1 MIWVYDPHRQAA
13 VGVELYWEI
22 LTDFNLNFHLRS
34 PQPCQSLAIRAC
46 TQMHHQISSE
56 TM

>member
-34 PQPCQSLAIRAC
+34 PQPCLLYNRKFYY
-46 TQMHHQISSE
+46 HRR
-56 TM
+56 